1 MIWELFVGGDFV
13 DGEMTVNRLQCFFHR
28 DNTIA
33 MTSCRRRQNYTLI
46 FIRVDEAKGKFKAL
60 FVPLYDSSL
69 RWSHH
74 ATSCTGFALS
84 IYVELLFEL
93 FFAADKIDAFP
104 LIHACWFTDPSFT
117 VWK

>member
-1 MIWELFVGGDFV
+1 MFFPQRKHNSNDKLPAEAELDPNNLLP
-13 DGEMTVNRLQCFFHR
+13 NRFRRLR
-28 DNTIA
+28 LNNV
-33 MTSCRRRQNYTLI
+33 TS
-46 FIRVDEAKGKFKAL
+46 VDEAKGKFKAL

-93 FFAADKIDAFP
+93 IFAADKIDAFP

-117 VWK
+117 V

>member
-1 MIWELFVGGDFV
+1 MFSPQRQHYSNDNLPAEAELDPNNLLLNGFR
-13 DGEMTVNRLQCFFHR
+13 RLR
-28 DNTIA
+28 LN
-33 MTSCRRRQNYTLI
+33 N
-46 FIRVDEAKGKFKAL
+46 FIRVNEAKGKFKAL

-84 IYVELLFEL
+84 IYVQLLFEL

-117 VWK
+117 V